1 VAPVVSQLW
10 GAQPASAS
18 AATPSAVTTS
28 GGAATP
34 LDLFR
39 DSRPNVRGLFGVAD

>member
-10 GAQPASAS
+10 GAQPAPTPGSP
-18 AATPSAVTTS
+18 AAAVTNAS
-28 GGAATP
+28 GAGNP

>member
-1 VAPVVSQLW
+1 
-10 GAQPASAS
+10 
-18 AATPSAVTTS
+18 VTTA
-28 GGAATP
+28 GGAGTP

>member
-10 GAQPASAS
+10 GAQPASAP
-18 AATPSAVTTS
+18 AATPPPVTTA
-28 GGAATP
+28 GVAGTP

-39 DSRPNVRGLFGVAD
+39 DSRPNVRGLFGVSD